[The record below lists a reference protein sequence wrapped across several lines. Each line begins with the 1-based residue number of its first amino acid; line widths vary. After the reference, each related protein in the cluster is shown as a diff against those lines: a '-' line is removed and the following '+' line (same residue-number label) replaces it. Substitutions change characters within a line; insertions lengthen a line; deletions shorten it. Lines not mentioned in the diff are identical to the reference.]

1 MALIKF
7 QIFIKVLFSSRA
19 CRWSESTSSV
29 ELAISIFVTKMKKSY
44 KRPLLDT
51 KGSLTPRAIHVI
63 YFLVVWFPLNMNEEV
78 SRKAYLT
85 KIYKAQQIQTHIY
98 KLLNAVERSDNRT
111 PLFPPGYSN
120 FFINNNSKKVK
131 KHGFI

>member
-19 CRWSESTSSV
+19 CRWSE
-29 ELAISIFVTKMKKSY
+29 EYIISRAGNFNICYKNEKSY